1 MNLTLQV
8 LAFQLEAASW
18 RLEAERARAE
28 LASLSRAATDD
39 GNSNNRAALVGKIS
53 AIGLF
58 L

>member
-1 MNLTLQV
+1 M